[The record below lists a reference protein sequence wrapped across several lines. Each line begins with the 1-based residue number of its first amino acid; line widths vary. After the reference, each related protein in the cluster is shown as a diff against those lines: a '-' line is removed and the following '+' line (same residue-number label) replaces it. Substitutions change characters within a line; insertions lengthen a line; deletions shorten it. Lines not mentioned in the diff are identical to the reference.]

1 MIERI
6 DELRAQAEA
15 EIAAAGAPDALEALR
30 VRYLGRKAELPQM
43 LRGVAQLPADQRGA
57 VGKAANQA
65 RQALESLIE
74 QRAQQLDGE
83 QLQHALA
90 ADRIDVTLPGAPP
103 QPVGRLHLLTRM
115 RRELEDIFLGLGFTV
130 MEGPEI
136 ETVRYNFDA
145 LNHSPTHPARAR
157 TDTFYVARPDLL
169 EPAEPPPGQPP
180 SPLAAEEL
188 VLRTHTSPMQVR
200 AMEAHPPPLYVV
212 IPGRVYRPDSDAT
225 HTPQFHQIEGL
236 AVDEDITLA
245 DLKGTL
251 LMFARAVF
259 GDVRDVRLR
268 PHFFPFTE
276 PSVEVDV
283 SCFHCDGK
291 GFLRDGSRC
300 YLCKGEGWLEV
311 LGAGEVDPNVYS
323 YVPTSEANAPGY
335 DPEKVQGF
343 AWGMGVER
351 IAMLKHGVPDLRLY
365 YENDLRFLDQF

>member
-6 DELRAQAEA
+6 EQLRAQADA
-15 EIAAAGAPDALEALR
+15 DISAAATVEALEELR

-43 LRGVAQLPADQRGA
+43 LRGVAQLPAEERGA

-65 RQALESLIE
+65 RHALEALIE
-74 QRAQQLDGE
+74 DRAARLGAEELDRS
-83 QLQHALA
+83 LS
-90 ADRIDVTLPGAPP
+90 ADRLDVTLPGAPP
-103 QPVGRLHLLTRM
+103 QPIGRLHLLTAT

-130 MEGPEI
+130 MEGPEV
-136 ETVRYNFDA
+136 ETVHYNFDA

-157 TDTFYVARPDLL
+157 TDTFYVAGSMSAGD
-169 EPAEPPPGQPP
+169 
-180 SPLAAEEL
+180 EL

-236 AVDEDITLA
+236 AVDEDITMA

-251 LMFARAVF
+251 LAFARAVF
-259 GDVRDVRLR
+259 GDGRDVRLR

-283 SCFHCDGK
+283 SCFHCGGK

-311 LGAGEVDPNVYS
+311 LGAGEVDPNVYAH
-323 YVPTSEANAPGY
+323 VPTSARNAPGY

-365 YENDLRFLDQF
+365 YENDLRFLGQFG

>member
-6 DELRAQAEA
+6 DELRTQAEA
-15 EIAAAGAPDALEALR
+15 QIAAAAAPGALEELR

-43 LRGVAQLPADQRGA
+43 LRGVAQLPAEQRGA

-65 RQALESLIE
+65 RQALEAMIE
-74 QRAQQLDGE
+74 QRARQLGGE
-83 QLQHALA
+83 QLQRTLA
-90 ADRIDVTLPGAPP
+90 ADRVDVTLPGAPP
-103 QPVGRLHLLTRM
+103 QPVGRLHLLTTM

-136 ETVRYNFDA
+136 ESVHYNFDA

-169 EPAEPPPGQPP
+169 QPAEPSPGQPP

-259 GDVRDVRLR
+259 GDERDVRLR

-291 GFLRDGSRC
+291 GYLRDGSRC

-323 YVPTSEANAPGY
+323 HVPTSEANAPGY

-365 YENDLRFLDQF
+365 YENDLRFLEQF